1 MGRKLLGKQDIKH
14 RKIRVLFIT
23 PWYPTPSNRLSGLFI
38 KEHAKSVS
46 DQTTTIV
53 LACIEEALLGKL
65 QFRIENYCENNINT
79 FIVYYHKINTQLPTS
94 IKNILRGMLF
104 FIASIKGFR
113 RICFVIGSPDLINA
127 NITLPS
133 GVTALFIR
141 LILNVPYVVTE
152 HLSNPLKEA
161 MGYGKINIV
170 EKTIMKIVNKYAYNI
185 IVPSKAMG
193 ESLKKLGLAKKYDV
207 IHPCIEK
214 PSDQYIR
221 TTNYLDENKT
231 FKYVHTSIM
240 DDKKKNIS
248 GILKA
253 FSGVLENGVNNT
265 ELHLIGDGPDF
276 KRLKQMAR
284 DLGIPKRAIFFHG
297 ALYGS
302 HKSALLANCNV
313 FILFSNCEGF
323 SIATAEALAH
333 GLPAI
338 VTDCGGPRE
347 YISKKYGIIIKGGD
361 IRSLTK
367 AMLEI
372 RNAYKNY
379 DPIFISTSIIDKFSP
394 QNVGGKLHA
403 LFNRSIS
410 EHEYKI
416 YGGLSATRLNTKND
430 YSVIDVGSG
439 HRPNPRAEA
448 LLDKYIDRGLQLR

>member
-1 MGRKLLGKQDIKH
+1 M
-14 RKIRVLFIT
+14 RVLFIT
-23 PWYPTPSNRLSGLFI
+23 PWYPTPHNRLSGLFI
-38 KEHAKSVS
+38 KDHAKSIS
-46 DQTTTIV
+46 DQTSTVV
-53 LACIEEALLGKL
+53 LACIEDGLLGKL

-79 FIVYYHKINTQLPTS
+79 FIVYYHKINTQMPTS
-94 IKNILRGMLF
+94 IKNILRGILF

-113 RICFVIGSPDLINA
+113 RICFVLGLPDLINA

-161 MGYGKINIV
+161 MGYGKINMV
-170 EKTIMKIVNKYAYNI
+170 EKTIIKIVNKYAYNV

-193 ESLKKLGLAKKYDV
+193 ESLKKLGLAKRYNV

-214 PSDQYIR
+214 PLDRYIR
-221 TTNYLDENKT
+221 NTNYLDESKT
-231 FKYVHTSIM
+231 FKYVHISIM

-276 KRLKQMAR
+276 KKLKQMAH
-284 DLGIPKRAIFFHG
+284 DLGIPKKTIFFHG
-297 ALYGS
+297 ALYGE
-302 HKSALLANCNV
+302 HKSELLASCNV

-347 YISKKYGIIIKGGD
+347 YMSKKHGIIIKRGD

-372 RNAYKNY
+372 RNTYKNY
-379 DPIFISTSIIDKFSP
+379 DPTFISTNIINKFSP
-394 QNVGGKLHA
+394 QNVGKKLYA
-403 LFNRSIS
+403 TLNQSIS
-410 EHEYKI
+410 KHKYKI
-416 YGGLSATRLNTKND
+416 YGGLSATRLNIKNGD
-430 YSVIDVGSG
+430 LVIDK
-439 HRPNPRAEA
+439 E
-448 LLDKYIDRGLQLR
+448 